1 MKIDEL
7 SFEEALSKLEEVV
20 RDLEK
25 EDISLE
31 DSMVKF
37 EDGIKLS
44 SHCLKKLNKA
54 EEKIEELTRSE
65 EGKLVTKELKV
76 NKDS

>member
-1 MKIDEL
+1 VKIDEL

-31 DSMVKF
+31 DSMIKF
-37 EDGIKLS
+37 ETGIKLS
-44 SHCLKKLNKA
+44 SQ
-54 EEKIEELTRSE
+54 T
-65 EGKLVTKELKV
+65 GK
-76 NKDS
+76 